1 MPDPDVFEQS
11 LAHAP
16 DVARLRGPRVAL
28 GPWQPDDRP
37 HFAALNADPE
47 TMRWF
52 PSVLERQQSDA
63 LADSIEAALARRGW
77 GWWAARQEDG
87 EFIGFVGL
95 NVPRF
100 EAPFMPA
107 VEIGWRLARAH
118 WNRGYASEAATL
130 ALDYAFGSLALAEVV
145 AFTTISNLRSR
156 RVMERLHMRHDPAD
170 DFDHPALADGHPL
183 RRHVLYR
190 IGRADHFNLFNER
203 TRRKDAP

>member
-1 MPDPDVFEQS
+1 MSDPDVFEQS
-11 LAHAP
+11 LPRTP
-16 DVARLRGPRVAL
+16 DEVRLRGQRVSL
-28 GPWQPDDRP
+28 GAWQASDRP
-37 HFAALNADPE
+37 LFAALNADPE

-52 PSVLERQQSDA
+52 PSVLERAQSDA
-63 LADSIEAALARRGW
+63 LADAIESQLARRGW

-118 WNRGYASEAATL
+118 WHRGYATEAATL
-130 ALDYAFGSLALAEVV
+130 ALDFAFERLALAEVV
-145 AFTTISNLRSR
+145 AFTTVGNLPSR
-156 RVMERLHMRHDPAD
+156 RVMERLHMSHDPAD

-190 IGRADHFNLFNER
+190 IARANYFNLFNER